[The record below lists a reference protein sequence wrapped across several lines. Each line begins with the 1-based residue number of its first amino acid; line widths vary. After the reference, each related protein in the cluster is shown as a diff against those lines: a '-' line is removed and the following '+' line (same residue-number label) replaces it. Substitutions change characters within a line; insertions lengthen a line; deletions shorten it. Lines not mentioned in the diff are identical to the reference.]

1 MDDNI
6 SFRKNYPRDARLKTS
21 YVIPHYRVVDSTAA
35 SISTSASHSFS
46 HSRPNPSPPPKQH
59 KAPPKART
67 QRSLTYREMAAKL
80 VDLEQRVTVV
90 EGKLAETEMHL
101 REAAMRMEEINSI
114 LMDREK
120 KDIQS
125 QAAFNRGLISDLM
138 FPLERLENDQKE
150 EDQLD
155 AEEEMSLPVDLEFSF
170 FGAEAGSL
178 F

>member
-1 MDDNI
+1 MEDNI

-21 YVIPHYRVVDSTAA
+21 YVIPHYRVVESTAA
-35 SISTSASHSFS
+35 SISSSASHSFS
-46 HSRPNPSPPPKQH
+46 HSRPNPPPSPKQH

-67 QRSLTYREMAAKL
+67 QRSMTYREMATKL
-80 VDLEQRVTVV
+80 ADLEQRVTMM
-90 EGKLAETEMHL
+90 EGKLAEAERHIE
-101 REAAMRMEEINSI
+101 EAAMRMEEINSI

-120 KDIQS
+120 KEIQS
-125 QAAFNRGLISDLM
+125 QAAFNRGLIPDLI
-138 FPLERLENDQKE
+138 FPFERLDDEQKE